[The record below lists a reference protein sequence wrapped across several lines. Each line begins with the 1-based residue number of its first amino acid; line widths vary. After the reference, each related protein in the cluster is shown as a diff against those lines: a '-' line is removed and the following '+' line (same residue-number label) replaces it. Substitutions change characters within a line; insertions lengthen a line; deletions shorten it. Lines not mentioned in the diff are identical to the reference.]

1 MSYIVR
7 LNRETGIAKKVD
19 ELEDDEIKSGEGARG
34 AGFARSLLPKAAG
47 LSPSGE
53 VVEIKSGEGARGAG
67 LAQRRTP
74 QTMTKTGAIR
84 LANIIARYWRE
95 RGAITVKLRVERD
108 FSMQEFELWTVRSNL
123 IGGLPPKAAG

>member
-1 MSYIVR
+1 MSYSVR

-34 AGFARSLLPKAAG
+34 AGFATAG

-123 IGGLPPKAAG
+123 IGGLPPKSV

>member
-1 MSYIVR
+1 MSYSVR

-34 AGFARSLLPKAAG
+34 AG

-123 IGGLPPKAAG
+123 IGGLPPKSV

>member
-19 ELEDDEIKSGEGARG
+19 ELEDD
-34 AGFARSLLPKAAG
+34 
-47 LSPSGE
+47 
-53 VVEIKSGEGARGAG
+53 EIKSGEGARGAG

-123 IGGLPPKAAG
+123 IGGLPPKSV

>member
-1 MSYIVR
+1 MSYSVR

-19 ELEDDEIKSGEGARG
+19 ELEDD
-34 AGFARSLLPKAAG
+34 
-47 LSPSGE
+47 
-53 VVEIKSGEGARGAG
+53 EIKSGEGARGAG